1 MTKNLTEQPEL
12 ASAHY
17 NIAARV
23 LNTPLLLEPGYA
35 KVFLGALAPRIG
47 VAQLLDEHGVIES
60 QEKLRM
66 RADSF
71 ETQRD
76 CNRPYQV
83 IDGIAVL
90 PVSGSLVHK
99 YGHLK
104 PYSGLTGYDGL
115 VARIEDA
122 VADGEIEGILLD
134 IDSPG
139 GEVSGCFDCARRIAQ
154 LRGTKPIAALCYDM
168 ACSAAMA
175 IASAADRRYITST
188 GRTGSIGVVMMHA
201 SMEKRLSKEGY
212 EVTLI
217 HSGALKAA
225 GNPYQALPS
234 EVLEMFQAEADSLRQ
249 DFVQLV
255 SDHTQLSVEAILETE
270 AAVFTGQSAI
280 DIGLA
285 DELVNG
291 HDAVNV
297 FKEYIKTTSKG
308 ALSMSVAT
316 QNLKAKA
323 KAADEEEKETK
334 KAQDEQEKSK
344 EEAAEEEEETKAASE
359 EEANEDEDDE
369 EMSVAAAAEIA
380 SMCASVGVGS
390 MASRLIKECSTLGEA
405 KKRIE
410 DAKQIRDMC
419 ATAKLPDRADGYLAA
434 GLTSDEVRA
443 RLFDAMALSD
453 SETHTNNQPPQN
465 TQAQGSN
472 WDMVFKQLN
481 RGKK

>member
-1 MTKNLTEQPEL
+1 M
-12 ASAHY
+12 ASAYY

-47 VAQLLDEHGVIES
+47 VSHLLDEHGVIES

-71 ETQRD
+71 ETQRER
-76 CNRPYQV
+76 NRPYQV

-115 VARIEDA
+115 VARVEDA

-139 GEVSGCFDCARRIAQ
+139 GEVSGCFDCARRIAN

-175 IASAADRRYITST
+175 IASAADRRYITAT
-188 GRTGSIGVVMMHA
+188 GRIGSIGVVMMHA

-217 HSGALKAA
+217 HSGALKVA
-225 GNPYQALPS
+225 GNPYQSLPG

-255 SDHTQLSVEAILETE
+255 SENTQLSVEAIHATE
-270 AAVFTGQSAI
+270 AAVFTGQAAI

-291 HDAVNV
+291 HDALNV
-297 FKEYIKTTSKG
+297 FKEYIHSSNKG
-308 ALSMSVAT
+308 ALSMSLAT
-316 QNLKAKA
+316 TSPKAKTQ
-323 KAADEEEKETK
+323 AADEEEKETK
-334 KAQDEQEKSK
+334 KAQDEQDKSK
-344 EEAAEEEEETKAASE
+344 EEAAEEEKETEAASDDKSKE
-359 EEANEDEDDE
+359 GEDEDE

-380 SMCASVGVGS
+380 SLCSTAGVGS
-390 MASRLIKECSTLGEA
+390 LASRLITECSSLREA
-405 KKRIE
+405 KERIE
-410 DAKQIRDMC
+410 DAKQIRDLC
-419 ATAKLPDRADGYLAA
+419 ATAKLSERADSYIAA
-434 GLTSDEVRA
+434 GLTADEVRT
-443 RLFDAMALSD
+443 RLFDALALSD
-453 SETHTNNQPPQN
+453 SQLHTNNQPPQK